1 MASAVR
7 VGIVG
12 DLGGSKS
19 THTATDEA
27 LAWLAGDYLRAFGP
41 APCGLPVV
49 GRGAGGTSLGC
60 ALHGRDRRAG
70 RRATCCLPATLKAI
84 EAAEATGPDAVY
96 LLPKWDCYPLG
107 YASDGRQRL
116 VQPDTQERVYTLAGT
131 PSAWCW

>member
-1 MASAVR
+1 MANAVR
-7 VGIVG
+7 VRIVG
-12 DLGGSKS
+12 DHGPSRS

-49 GRGAGGTSLGC
+49 GRGAGGTSPRL
-60 ALHGRDRRAG
+60 RSPRSRPSSW
-70 RRATCCLPATLKAI
+70 RRATCCLPATLKVI
-84 EAAEATGPDAVY
+84 EAAEAPEPDAMD
-96 LLPKWDCYPLG
+96 LLPKWDCYPMG

-116 VQPDTQERVYTLAGT
+116 AQPDTQERVYTLAGT